1 MKSSHPMRRVAL
13 FTRAA
18 CALAASLLSA
28 QAIADATI
36 SYRVDGTCTGDFDE
50 VQLKDHWLRAD
61 SHQGGD
67 NSMVYD
73 GAEKLAYFI
82 DHGAHNFMEVEL
94 DEDAIDLQ
102 KDVMTSLGKNMK
114 HRAGFDPF
122 QMASSLCPGLAN
134 QVDSRDRQPDEPID
148 CGNGATI
155 GADGKSPGAEQLA
168 AAMKNGHAPEMNAE
182 SQQLLQK
189 MMEQQMASMSP
200 EQQAQMQ
207 QMMGSGG
214 AGMPAQGGAAT
225 LAMPGGSGARPPSAA
240 PPRIDRDAGEIQVDG
255 ITCLRRQHLR
265 GDTMLREDCYATVAT
280 LKLTDVETR
289 RLTRFSK
296 SLQDW
301 SQSMVPAGMGGVRDK
316 PDDRVLL
323 QRTCYEAGRE
333 SGHATLAIDRAPIAE
348 SRFAVPAGYTPMDLG
363 EGMQQGAQGRR

>member
-1 MKSSHPMRRVAL
+1 MRRVAL
-13 FTRAA
+13 FA

-36 SYRVDGTCTGDFDE
+36 RYRADGTCNGDFDE

-82 DHGAHNFMEVEL
+82 DHGAHTFMEVEL

-134 QVDSRDRQPDEPID
+134 QAGSRDRLPDEPID
-148 CGNGATI
+148 CGNGAAI
-155 GADGKSPGAEQLA
+155 GANGKSPSTEQLA
-168 AAMKNGHAPEMNAE
+168 AAMNNGQASGMTAE
-182 SQQLLQK
+182 SQQMLQK

-207 QMMGSGG
+207 QMMGSG
-214 AGMPAQGGAAT
+214 AGMPAQGGSAM
-225 LAMPGGSGARPPSAA
+225 AMPGAGGKRPPSSA

-255 ITCLRRQHLR
+255 ITCMRRQHLR

-280 LKLTDVETR
+280 LKLGDVETK
-289 RLTRFSK
+289 RLARFSK

-333 SGHATLAIDRAPIAE
+333 SGHATLTIDRSPIAE
-348 SRFAVPAGYTPMDLG
+348 SRFAVPSGYTPMDLG
-363 EGMQQGAQGRR
+363 EGMQQGTQGRR